1 MATLEELQSQLA
13 ALQQQVEALTTPP
26 DTYYTSI
33 WSGEEIDNAVG
44 KVVNGEVGGVS
55 SFNGR
60 TGAVTPQAGDYNAT
74 QIPVSAAAGAA
85 SVAEALSNK
94 PNRNLLDNWYFLNP
108 VNQRGQ
114 LSYTSAL
121 NYDYSIDRWIS
132 YRVGTVTEVQ
142 AGGVSIT
149 APSSGYA
156 ALLQRM
162 DLDKSSLVG
171 QILTISALAG
181 DGTLLSASGVVP
193 ASDEDATI
201 ATANNS
207 LYYVYFRWS
216 SSNGLFVELRVP
228 SGSVTFVA
236 AKLEL
241 GSQQTLAHQDEDGN
255 WTLNDIP
262 NYGEELAKCQRYL
275 LPLKS
280 NSCTGLAN
288 SDKLVYLYCPLPV
301 SMRATP
307 VLQRN
312 STAVA
317 LYPNDGGAATGIA
330 VYGTSNSVNTITLR
344 VTGTGFTQYRP
355 YVLNS
360 NIGFLS
366 AEL

>member
-1 MATLEELQSQLA
+1 MPQIDLGQVVGAQGPQGAPGPQGDQGIQGPAGASATINGVNSLTLTAGDNIELDQQGGTATLSVPTDATPTAGSTKPVQS
-13 ALQQQVEALTTPP
+13 
-26 DTYYTSI
+26 
-33 WSGEEIDNAVG
+33 
-44 KVVNGEVGGVS
+44 GG
-55 SFNGR
+55 
-60 TGAVTPQAGDYNAT
+60 
-74 QIPVSAAAGAA
+74 
-85 SVAEALSNK
+85 VAEALNAK
-94 PNRNLLDNWYFLNP
+94 PNRNLLDNWYFLDP

-114 LSYTSAL
+114 LSYTSTL
-121 NYDYSIDRWIS
+121 NYEYSIDRWIS

-193 ASDEDATI
+193 ASDEDAVI

-207 LYYVYFRWS
+207 LYSVYFRWT
-216 SSNGLFVELRVP
+216 SSNGLFVDLRVP

-241 GSQQTLAHQDEDGN
+241 GSQQTLAHQEADGN
-255 WTLNDIP
+255 WVLNDIP

-288 SDKLVYLYCPLPV
+288 SDKLAYLYCPLPV

-312 STAVA
+312 STEVA
-317 LYPNDGGAATGIA
+317 LFPNDGGAATGIA

-344 VTGTGFTQYRP
+344 VVGTGFTQYRP